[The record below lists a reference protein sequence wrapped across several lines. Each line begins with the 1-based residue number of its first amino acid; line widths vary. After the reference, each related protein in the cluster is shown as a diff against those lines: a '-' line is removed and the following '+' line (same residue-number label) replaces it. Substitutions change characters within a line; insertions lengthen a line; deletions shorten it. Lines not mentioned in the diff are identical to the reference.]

1 MAIFIRVLDGC
12 FGLYRFSL
20 EKYQQYFIIIAQ
32 SEPICSQFSTPK
44 CSQLSTASFTFLL
57 IACLFCLFLFCGC
70 SFFFYWPF
78 CCCCCWCVCV
88 CVCVCTFKF
97 IFIFP
102 FFILCAVF
110 ISLRVR
116 LGLFFHWSET
126 RISYFGV
133 VYKKFLSVGMEWA
146 VINKLFIILYI

>member
-1 MAIFIRVLDGC
+1 MAASGYTGFHLKNNSNILLLLLNQSQYVLNFLRQNVLNCLQLVLLFCSLLVCFACFCFAAVIF
-12 FGLYRFSL
+12 
-20 EKYQQYFIIIAQ
+20 
-32 SEPICSQFSTPK
+32 
-44 CSQLSTASFTFLL
+44 FLL
-57 IACLFCLFLFCGC
+57 AFLLLLLLLL
-70 SFFFYWPF
+70 
-78 CCCCCWCVCV
+78 

-102 FFILCAVF
+102 SLFILCAVF
-110 ISLRVR
+110 ISLLVR

-133 VYKKFLSVGMEWA
+133 VYKNFLSVGMEWA

>member
-1 MAIFIRVLDGC
+1 MAASGYTGFHLKNNSNILLLLLNQSQYVLNFLRQNVLNCLQLVLLFCSLLVCFACFCFAAVIF
-12 FGLYRFSL
+12 
-20 EKYQQYFIIIAQ
+20 
-32 SEPICSQFSTPK
+32 
-44 CSQLSTASFTFLL
+44 FLL
-57 IACLFCLFLFCGC
+57 AFLLLLLLLLL
-70 SFFFYWPF
+70 
-78 CCCCCWCVCV
+78 

-102 FFILCAVF
+102 SLFILCAVF
-110 ISLRVR
+110 ISLLVR

-133 VYKKFLSVGMEWA
+133 VYKNFLSVGMEWA

>member
-1 MAIFIRVLDGC
+1 MAASGYTGFHLKNNSNILLLLLNQSQYVLNFLRQNVLNCLQLVLLFCSLLVCFVCFCFAAVIF
-12 FGLYRFSL
+12 
-20 EKYQQYFIIIAQ
+20 
-32 SEPICSQFSTPK
+32 
-44 CSQLSTASFTFLL
+44 FLL
-57 IACLFCLFLFCGC
+57 AFLLLLLLLLLLL
-70 SFFFYWPF
+70 
-78 CCCCCWCVCV
+78 

-102 FFILCAVF
+102 SLFILCAVF
-110 ISLRVR
+110 ISLLVR

-133 VYKKFLSVGMEWA
+133 VYKNFLSVGMEWA

>member
-1 MAIFIRVLDGC
+1 MAALGYTGFHLKNTSNILLLLLSQSQYVLNFLRQNVLNC
-12 FGLYRFSL
+12 L
-20 EKYQQYFIIIAQ
+20 
-32 SEPICSQFSTPK
+32 
-44 CSQLSTASFTFLL
+44 QLVL
-57 IACLFCLFLFCGC
+57 LFCSLLVCFACFCFVAVH
-70 SFFFYWPF
+70 FFFF
-78 CCCCCWCVCV
+78 IGLFVVVVGGVCV
-88 CVCVCTFKF
+88 CLCTFKF

-102 FFILCAVF
+102 SFFILCAVF

-133 VYKKFLSVGMEWA
+133 VYKKILSVGMEWA

>member
-1 MAIFIRVLDGC
+1 MAASGYTGFHLKNNSNILLLLLNQSQYVLNFLRQNVLNCLQLVLLFCSLLVCFAAVIF
-12 FGLYRFSL
+12 
-20 EKYQQYFIIIAQ
+20 
-32 SEPICSQFSTPK
+32 
-44 CSQLSTASFTFLL
+44 FLL
-57 IACLFCLFLFCGC
+57 AFLLLLLLLLL
-70 SFFFYWPF
+70 
-78 CCCCCWCVCV
+78 

-102 FFILCAVF
+102 SLFILCAVF
-110 ISLRVR
+110 ISLLVR

-133 VYKKFLSVGMEWA
+133 VYKNFLSVGMEWA

>member
-1 MAIFIRVLDGC
+1 MAASGYTGFHLKNTSNILLLLLSQSQYVLNFLRQNVLNC
-12 FGLYRFSL
+12 L
-20 EKYQQYFIIIAQ
+20 
-32 SEPICSQFSTPK
+32 
-44 CSQLSTASFTFLL
+44 QLVL
-57 IACLFCLFLFCGC
+57 LFCSLLVCFACFCFVAVH
-70 SFFFYWPF
+70 FFFIGLF
-78 CCCCCWCVCV
+78 VVVVVGVCV

-102 FFILCAVF
+102 SFFILCAVF

>member
-1 MAIFIRVLDGC
+1 MAASGYTGFHLKNNSNILLLLLNQSQYVLNFLRQNVLNC
-12 FGLYRFSL
+12 L
-20 EKYQQYFIIIAQ
+20 
-32 SEPICSQFSTPK
+32 
-44 CSQLSTASFTFLL
+44 QLVL
-57 IACLFCLFLFCGC
+57 LFCSLLVCFACFCFAAV
-70 SFFFYWPF
+70 FFFF
-78 CCCCCWCVCV
+78 IGLFVVVVVVVVVVV

-102 FFILCAVF
+102 SLFILCAVF
-110 ISLRVR
+110 ISLLVR

-133 VYKKFLSVGMEWA
+133 VYKNFLSVGMEWA